1 MTVQGEVM
9 GLFSG
14 LFGKKDV
21 EYYREK
27 GLKFFLKHDFTEA
40 IFNFEKGLSVAEIE
54 TDKGF
59 FEDKIKECKLNLAN
73 KNYELAKT
81 YLQAGDKE
89 QAYDFAIT
97 CLRFASD
104 TDMIAEIRQI
114 VNSLEGEKLQEKLS
128 IYEKEHIEADENLD
142 RESYFEI
149 IIENYPDF
157 IKDEITKDERLRDIL
172 IAVNSGNL
180 ADADK
185 IFQFSETDSVLYL
198 KGLVNV
204 LKGNFKEALPYY
216 KKLAENKKEQLDEE
230 RWVEIVRLV
239 KECGE
244 GEELILHLFDN
255 PTGNSLKNVIVEY
268 LLANNKPDKAKAIVD
283 VALKNMNADNFDI
296 NMVGNAGLV
305 YFALKDYNTAMTHLM
320 TVRNYAASSGTYIFS
335 PEYAVPLALS
345 LEHSG
350 KFDDAFELIL
360 HLVKGLENKEIR
372 EIALRLSEKS
382 SREDLKKEL
391 QLLL

>member
-14 LFGKKDV
+14 LFGKKDA